1 MWSDLWFLHNE
12 FVLSLLYILFMSLL
26 IVLAALLSK
35 VADAVLHHSSLSS
48 SATDEQTAVN
58 PLAKQH

>member
-26 IVLAALLSK
+26 IVCATLLGKLIYVVSHWFSRE
-35 VADAVLHHSSLSS
+35 ADRLE
-48 SATDEQTAVN
+48 EQTAVN

>member
-12 FVLSLLYILFMSLL
+12 FVLSLLYILFMGLL
-26 IVLAALLSK
+26 VVFAALLSK
-35 VADAVLHHSSLSS
+35 VADAVLHRASRPSSG
-48 SATDEQTAVN
+48 ANEQTAVN